1 MRRCPCINGRGDSA
15 RRERETAKSI
25 KMAASAVQQQQQ
37 NKSIIEIYTDWTNH
51 YLDKLKGRQ
60 RIRDLQTELADG
72 LVLAD
77 VIEAVTSAR
86 VPDIVRKP
94 KTSAQ
99 VSIDLIL

>member
-1 MRRCPCINGRGDSA
+1 
-15 RRERETAKSI
+15 
-25 KMAASAVQQQQQ
+25 MAAAAAVQQQ

-86 VPDIVRKP
+86 VTDIVRKP

-99 VSIDLIL
+99 VSTGHHSDLILSKKEHVKRYICTC

>member
-1 MRRCPCINGRGDSA
+1 
-15 RRERETAKSI
+15 
-25 KMAASAVQQQQQ
+25 MAAAAAVQQQ

-99 VSIDLIL
+99 VSTGHHSDLILLLKTSKKEHVKRYICTY

>member
-1 MRRCPCINGRGDSA
+1 
-15 RRERETAKSI
+15 
-25 KMAASAVQQQQQ
+25 MAAASVQQQQQ
-37 NKSIIEIYTDWTNH
+37 NKAITEIYTDWTNH

-99 VSIDLIL
+99 VT

>member
-1 MRRCPCINGRGDSA
+1 
-15 RRERETAKSI
+15 
-25 KMAASAVQQQQQ
+25 MAAAVQQQQ

-99 VSIDLIL
+99 VSMPRAPLLFDTCSNPDFDLKLLIRSR

>member
-1 MRRCPCINGRGDSA
+1 
-15 RRERETAKSI
+15 
-25 KMAASAVQQQQQ
+25 MAAAVQQQ

-60 RIRDLQTELADG
+60 RIRDLQTELSDG

-94 KTSAQ
+94 KTAAQ
-99 VSIDLIL
+99 VNTPHPSSPPPLYPSYTYTNL

>member
-1 MRRCPCINGRGDSA
+1 
-15 RRERETAKSI
+15 
-25 KMAASAVQQQQQ
+25 MAAAVQQQ

-60 RIRDLQTELADG
+60 RIRDLQTELSDG

-94 KTSAQ
+94 KTPAQ
-99 VSIDLIL
+99 VCRLQTAALTAP

>member
-1 MRRCPCINGRGDSA
+1 
-15 RRERETAKSI
+15 
-25 KMAASAVQQQQQ
+25 MAAAAVQQQQQ

-99 VSIDLIL
+99 VSIDLILSRNF

>member
-1 MRRCPCINGRGDSA
+1 
-15 RRERETAKSI
+15 
-25 KMAASAVQQQQQ
+25 MAAAVQQQQ

-99 VSIDLIL
+99 VMATCFNPDFNLKFPRRSM

>member
-1 MRRCPCINGRGDSA
+1 
-15 RRERETAKSI
+15 
-25 KMAASAVQQQQQ
+25 MAAAVQQQ

-60 RIRDLQTELADG
+60 RIRDLQTELSDG

-86 VPDIVRKP
+86 VPDVVRKP

-99 VSIDLIL
+99 VNIHNMFYEGHLYKGQLGSVV